1 MKVANWQRNA
11 IVDLREYEQ
20 VQQSLVNIPQEIKG
34 LEMAM
39 TALRG
44 INFDKTPVEGGTSSY
59 ESRLI
64 DNIDRR
70 ERLKINLEIAR
81 AKVER
86 IGRGLAALSENEAL
100 VLRRFYIRRERDYI
114 DRLCEELGYEQAQI
128 YRIKEA
134 ALRKFTLAMF
144 GVIDL

>member
-1 MKVANWQRNA
+1 MANWQRNA
-11 IVDLREYEQ
+11 ITDLREYEQ
-20 VQQSLVNIPQEIKG
+20 VQQSLINIPQEIG
-34 LEMAM
+34 TLEMAM

-44 INFDKTPVEGGTSSY
+44 AGFDKTPVEGGTSTY

-70 ERLKINLEIAR
+70 ERLKINLEIAQ
-81 AKVER
+81 AKVQR

-100 VLRRFYIRRERDYI
+100 VLRRFYIRRERDYL
-114 DRLCEELGYEQAQI
+114 DRLCEELGYEERNI
-128 YRIKEA
+128 YKIKDV
-134 ALRKFTLAMF
+134 ALKKFTLAMF

>member
-1 MKVANWQRNA
+1 MANWQRNA
-11 IVDLREYEQ
+11 ITDLREYEQ
-20 VQQSLVNIPQEIKG
+20 VQQSLINIPQEIG
-34 LEMAM
+34 TLEMAM

-44 INFDKTPVEGGTSSY
+44 VNFDKTPVEGGTSGY

-81 AKVER
+81 AKVQR

-100 VLRRFYIRRERDYI
+100 VLHRFYIQREHGYM
-114 DRLCEELGYEQAQI
+114 DRLCNELGYEKSQI

-134 ALRKFTLAMF
+134 ALHKFTLAMF
-144 GVIDL
+144 GIVDL